1 MGATSTVILIVSIWL
16 IFVLFLCALVRSGAI
31 REREQ
36 YDQLLSALKQVK
48 ANSASELRYWET
60 QSSRPVTGGT
70 IKSNQADWPDVHED
84 RRPEHSAML

>member
-16 IFVLFLCALVRSGAI
+16 IFVLFLCALVRSGAV

-36 YDQLLSALKQVK
+36 YEQLLSALKQVK

-70 IKSNQADWPDVHED
+70 TKSNHADLPDVHD
-84 RRPEHSAML
+84 GRRPEQSATL